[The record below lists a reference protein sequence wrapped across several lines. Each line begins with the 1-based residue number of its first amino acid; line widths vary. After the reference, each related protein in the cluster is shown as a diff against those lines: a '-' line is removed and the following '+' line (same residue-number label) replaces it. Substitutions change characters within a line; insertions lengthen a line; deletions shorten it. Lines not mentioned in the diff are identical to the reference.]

1 MKCLKWQGWQTKRPL
16 ATFLNLIYNQ
26 YSSKI
31 NYIERRKEMSF
42 YKEESNIFYIYF
54 QIIKKYK
61 KYMEESLVEFE
72 LTPAEIDVLTFL
84 INNMDKDIT
93 ASEISMNRGI
103 SKGLVSR
110 AVNLLK
116 DKNLIGTEENL
127 EDGRS
132 VYLKIINEEDGV
144 VKKVKEANEK
154 FTNQLIKGMTLEDL
168 NLFVKVNNKMLN
180 NVKDIEIG

>member
-1 MKCLKWQGWQTKRPL
+1 
-16 ATFLNLIYNQ
+16 
-26 YSSKI
+26 
-31 NYIERRKEMSF
+31 MSF

-132 VYLKIINEEDGV
+132 VYLKITNEEDDV
-144 VKKVKEANEK
+144 VKKVKESNEGFK
-154 FTNQLIKGMTLEDL
+154 NQLIKGMALEDL
-168 NLFVKVNNKMLN
+168 DLFVKVNNKMLN
-180 NVKDIEIG
+180 NAKDIEI

>member
-1 MKCLKWQGWQTKRPL
+1 
-16 ATFLNLIYNQ
+16 
-26 YSSKI
+26 
-31 NYIERRKEMSF
+31 MSF
-42 YKEESNIFYIYF
+42 HKEEANIFYIYF

-61 KYMEESLVEFE
+61 KYMEKSLQEFE

-116 DKNLIGTEENL
+116 DKKLIETKENL
-127 EDGRS
+127 KDGRS
-132 VYLKIINEEDGV
+132 VYLKITNEEDSI
-144 VKKVKEANEK
+144 VKKVKEINERFK
-154 FTNQLIKGMTLEDL
+154 TQLIKDMDIKDFDL
-168 NLFVKVNNKMLN
+168 FLKVNNKMLN
-180 NVKDIEIG
+180 NIKDIEIE

>member
-1 MKCLKWQGWQTKRPL
+1 
-16 ATFLNLIYNQ
+16 
-26 YSSKI
+26 
-31 NYIERRKEMSF
+31 MSF

-61 KYMEESLVEFE
+61 KYMEESLLEFE

-132 VYLKIINEEDGV
+132 VYLKIINEEDDV
-144 VKKVKEANEK
+144 VKKVKRQMK
-154 FTNQLIKGMTLEDL
+154 DSKTN
-168 NLFVKVNNKMLN
+168 
-180 NVKDIEIG
+180 

>member
-1 MKCLKWQGWQTKRPL
+1 
-16 ATFLNLIYNQ
+16 
-26 YSSKI
+26 
-31 NYIERRKEMSF
+31 MSF

-61 KYMEESLVEFE
+61 KYMEKSLEEFE

-84 INNMDKDIT
+84 VNNMDKDIT
-93 ASEISMNRGI
+93 AREISMHRGI

-116 DKNLIGTEENL
+116 DKKLIGTKENF

-132 VYLKIINEEDGV
+132 VYLKIIDEESKV
-144 VKKVKEANEK
+144 VKKVKEMNEI
-154 FTNQLIKGMTLEDL
+154 FIEQLIKDIDIEDL
-168 NLFVKVNNKMLN
+168 NLFLKINNRMLN
-180 NVKDIEIG
+180 NIKDIGIE